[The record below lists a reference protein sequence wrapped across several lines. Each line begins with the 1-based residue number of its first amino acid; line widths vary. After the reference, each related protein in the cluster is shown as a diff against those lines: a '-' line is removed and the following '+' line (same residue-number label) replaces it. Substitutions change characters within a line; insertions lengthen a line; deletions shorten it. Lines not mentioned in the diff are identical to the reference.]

1 MVTTKSFSMGSKATQ
16 TLYYAAA
23 QAERVGF
30 PFNAHVTINFA
41 GTRCDPREA
50 PRVFARLRGNL
61 HQKWAARLGG
71 GRAHTPT
78 WLYVFENVRDKVPF
92 MTMAPGDPHNVHV
105 HWLLHVPATK
115 RHDFEMALS
124 EWVETV
130 TGGIVEATA
139 VLVTYP
145 GLLDVESVSAYLR
158 KGTAPPW
165 AAMYCAVAEPQG
177 LIVGGRRSGTSRN
190 IGRQARKAADREEG
204 INRRANLAALHDRRR
219 GERFPSRSAT
229 MGAP

>member
-1 MVTTKSFSMGSKATQ
+1 MGCKATQ
-16 TLYYAAA
+16 TLYYAAT
-23 QAERVGF
+23 QAERVGL

-50 PRVFARLRGNL
+50 PLAFARLRGNF

-71 GRAHTPT
+71 GYAHTAT

-92 MTMAPGDPHNVHV
+92 LTMAPGDPHNVHV
-105 HWLLHVPATK
+105 HWLLHVPATA

-130 TGGIVEATA
+130 TGGIVEPTA
-139 VLVTYP
+139 ILVTYP
-145 GLLDVESVSAYLR
+145 DAADVENVSAYLR

-177 LIVGGRRSGTSRN
+177 IIVGGRRSGTSRN
-190 IGRQARKAADREEG
+190 LGRTARMAADRAHG
-204 INRRANLAALHDRRR
+204 INRRTNLAALHDRRR
-219 GERFPSRSAT
+219 GERSPSHGAT